1 MIFGFITLVLL
12 LAAWIAALWLLIAPD
27 FTQLSLL
34 QLAAIHLG
42 PPLLLWGVWMTWRRI
57 RKNKADSIA
66 AEQEKLAEKERQEK
80 AEAARQKHEAEL
92 LHLRY
97 GCDCRALA
105 MAQVMSAE
113 DDDEPLVPEGEGIS
127 LSTAGKIEEEDEDED
142 VGERSSEQA
151 LLEHLRPG
159 IEEALTSI
167 YLACP
172 AAAVFP
178 IYISPPAELSG
189 KDVIASLRQTR
200 VELALELGL
209 PFKAESE
216 FNRVLFLPTADS
228 VAGSIIGLFEANPEL
243 HAAIILAFDSPAKR
257 SQTQELEE
265 DWEQSAVQ
273 AKQRQLHGQPGQ
285 GVVALFMTRE
295 QLPEMLGTAP
305 RNTGQYDALIPYWEK
320 APAATGSAA
329 YFEHLSEDD
338 REALQSAPV
347 LARIHRA
354 TGIQLG
360 TKQLRSM
367 EMARVIEG
375 LLKQAQICAAL
386 IEPPIE
392 SPEPSAKGS
401 AATATDSSKVKA
413 ADCHWLVHNAG
424 GVDHAGLRL
433 SALGVAMLSQ
443 AIELDPIAEAT
454 NVTIKAG
461 DLGQARGAAMLA
473 LTIARAASGGAAALC
488 AEFTGNADNAG
499 ITLSFAVAP
508 QGEA

>member
-127 LSTAGKIEEEDEDED
+127 FSAAGKIEDDQDEET
-142 VGERSSEQA
+142 GEQV
-151 LLEHLRPG
+151 LLEHLRPA

-257 SQTQELEE
+257 AQTQELEE

-305 RNTGQYDALIPYWEK
+305 RNTGQYDALTPYWEK

-338 REALQSAPV
+338 REAEYL
-347 LARIHRA
+347 
-354 TGIQLG
+354 
-360 TKQLRSM
+360 
-367 EMARVIEG
+367 E
-375 LLKQAQICAAL
+375 
-386 IEPPIE
+386 
-392 SPEPSAKGS
+392 
-401 AATATDSSKVKA
+401 
-413 ADCHWLVHNAG
+413 VHFYP
-424 GVDHAGLRL
+424 DHH
-433 SALGVAMLSQ
+433 V
-443 AIELDPIAEAT
+443 E
-454 NVTIKAG
+454 
-461 DLGQARGAAMLA
+461 LA
-473 LTIARAASGGAAALC
+473 LVKFPGDRRIPY
-488 AEFTGNADNAG
+488 EEKD
-499 ITLSFAVAP
+499 
-508 QGEA
+508 E

>member
-27 FTQLSLL
+27 FGQWPLL

-42 PPLLLWGVWMTWRRI
+42 PPFLLWGVWMVWRKI
-57 RKNKADSIA
+57 RRSKAEQAA
-66 AEQEKLAEKERQEK
+66 AEREKLAEKERQEK

-127 LSTAGKIEEEDEDED
+127 FSTAGKIEDDEDED

-151 LLEHLRPG
+151 LLEHLRPA

-200 VELALELGL
+200 VELAAELGL
-209 PFKAESE
+209 RFKADSE

-243 HAAIILAFDSPAKR
+243 PAAVILAFDSPAKR
-257 SQTQELEE
+257 AQKLELED

-273 AKQRQLHGQPGQ
+273 TKQRQLHGQPGQ

-305 RNTGQYDALIPYWEK
+305 RNAGQYDALTPYWEK

-329 YFEHLSEDD
+329 YFEPLSEDD
-338 REALQSAPV
+338 REVLQNASV

-360 TKQLRSM
+360 AKQLRSM

-375 LLKQAQICAAL
+375 LLKQARICAAL

-392 SPEPSAKGS
+392 SPEPSTKGA
-401 AATATDSSKVKA
+401 AATDTDSSKVKA

-433 SALGVAMLSQ
+433 SALGVAMFSQ

-473 LTIARAASGGAAALC
+473 LTIAHAASGSAAALC
-488 AEFTGNADNAG
+488 AEFTGNAENAG

>member
-80 AEAARQKHEAEL
+80 AEAARQTHEAEL

-127 LSTAGKIEEEDEDED
+127 LSTAGKIEEEDED

-257 SQTQELEE
+257 AQTQELEE

-305 RNTGQYDALIPYWEK
+305 RNTGQYDALTPYWEK

-360 TKQLRSM
+360 AKQLRSM

-386 IEPPIE
+386 SELPHD
-392 SPEPSAKGS
+392 PELQLPEASADEKE
-401 AATATDSSKVKA
+401 TPE
-413 ADCHWLVHNAG
+413 CQWLVHNAG

-433 SALGVAMLSQ
+433 SALGVAMFNQ
-443 AIELDPIAEAT
+443 TIELDPIAEAT
-454 NVTIKAG
+454 NVTTKVG

-473 LTIARAASGGAAALC
+473 LSIARAASAGAAALC
-488 AEFTGNADNAG
+488 AEFTGNPDNAG
-499 ITLSFAVAP
+499 IALSFAVAP
-508 QGEA
+508 QGDA